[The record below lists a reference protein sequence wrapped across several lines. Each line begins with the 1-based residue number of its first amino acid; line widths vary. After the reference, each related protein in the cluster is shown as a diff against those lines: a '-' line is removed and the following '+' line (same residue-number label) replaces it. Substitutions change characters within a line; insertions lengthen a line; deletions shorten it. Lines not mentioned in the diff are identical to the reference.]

1 MAANDGTCRR
11 RVPAV
16 LARAA
21 RDLVDNQVFMGLANG
36 IPFARMMFRR
46 GGGKVFSCCGT
57 GGGGKPL
64 GHVITSA
71 SDVTTRER
79 PAMLSAL
86 RIHERILLAFFAYLT
101 ASAFSFPLDLQQ
113 RLVVIP
119 LNLLVVAV
127 LSMLS
132 REGTGD
138 RSRFL
143 TQVRDW
149 IPCVLILVA
158 YRESG
163 LFFIPDPTHR
173 LDDFFIRF
181 DDSILGYPGVLR
193 LLAWGAP
200 WLQRYLELSYF
211 LCYPIV
217 PLGLASLYL
226 VRNKATDVAPGCSP
240 ADARPLAGA
249 SHDACRRAAVERFW
263 TAVLLASFTCYLL
276 FPLFPLTPPR
286 ELFND
291 VPGPQVAPVLRGM
304 NRWLLGRY
312 AVGASLFPSAH
323 VAATT
328 AMALAIRRYLPRF
341 GLVFVLIAASIALAT
356 VYGRYHY
363 AADALAGAM
372 VGLTAYLVSKRWLG
386 ALAPVSLAQSKT
398 QRS

>member
-1 MAANDGTCRR
+1 
-11 RVPAV
+11 
-16 LARAA
+16 
-21 RDLVDNQVFMGLANG
+21 
-36 IPFARMMFRR
+36 
-46 GGGKVFSCCGT
+46 
-57 GGGGKPL
+57 
-64 GHVITSA
+64 
-71 SDVTTRER
+71 
-79 PAMLSAL
+79 MLSAL
-86 RIHERILLAFFAYLT
+86 RIHERILLAFFTYLT
-101 ASAFSFPLDLQQ
+101 AAAFIFPLDVHQ

-119 LNLLVVAV
+119 LNLLVVAALFMV
-127 LSMLS
+127 SH
-132 REGTGD
+132 EGPGD
-138 RSRFL
+138 RSDFL
-143 TQVRDW
+143 AQVRDW

-181 DDSILGYPGVLR
+181 DDSMLKHPGVLQW
-193 LLAWGAP
+193 LAWGAP
-200 WLQRYLELSYF
+200 WLQRYLEFSYF

-226 VRNKATDVAPGCSP
+226 IRSKATDAARNSSP
-240 ADARPLAGA
+240 PDALPQAGA
-249 SHDACRRAAVERFW
+249 SHEARRRAAVERFW
-263 TAVLLASFTCYLL
+263 TAVLLASFVCYLL

-341 GLVFVLIAASIALAT
+341 GMVFVLIAASIALAT

-372 VGLTAYLVSKRWLG
+372 VGLTAYLVSKRLHG
-386 ALAPVSLAQSKT
+386 TFAQVSLTQGRA

>member
-1 MAANDGTCRR
+1 M
-11 RVPAV
+11 
-16 LARAA
+16 
-21 RDLVDNQVFMGLANG
+21 
-36 IPFARMMFRR
+36 I
-46 GGGKVFSCCGT
+46 
-57 GGGGKPL
+57 
-64 GHVITSA
+64 
-71 SDVTTRER
+71 
-79 PAMLSAL
+79 SAL
-86 RIHERILLAFFAYLT
+86 RIHEKILLAFFAYLT
-101 ASAFSFPLDLQQ
+101 AAALIFPLDLRL

-119 LNLLVVAV
+119 LNLLVAAV
-127 LSMLS
+127 LVLLS
-132 REGTGD
+132 REGAEE

-163 LFFIPDPTHR
+163 LFFTPDPTHR

-181 DDSILGYPGVLR
+181 DDALLKHPGVLR
-193 LLAWGAP
+193 LLDGGAP
-200 WLQRYLELSYF
+200 WLQRYLEFSYF

-226 VRNKATDVAPGCSP
+226 VRNKATDVAPGFSP
-240 ADARPLAGA
+240 ADARPLTGA
-249 SHDACRRAAVERFW
+249 SHHERHRTAVEYFW
-263 TAVLLASFTCYLL
+263 TTVLLASFTCYLL

-291 VPGPQVAPVLRGM
+291 VPGPHVAPFLRGM

-341 GLVFVLIAASIALAT
+341 GLIFVLIAASIALAT
-356 VYGRYHY
+356 IYGRYHY
-363 AADALAGAM
+363 AADALAGA
-372 VGLTAYLVSKRWLG
+372 VIGLTAHLVSKRLFG
-386 ALAPVSLAQSKT
+386 AFAPVSLSPVQA

>member
-1 MAANDGTCRR
+1 
-11 RVPAV
+11 
-16 LARAA
+16 
-21 RDLVDNQVFMGLANG
+21 
-36 IPFARMMFRR
+36 
-46 GGGKVFSCCGT
+46 
-57 GGGGKPL
+57 
-64 GHVITSA
+64 
-71 SDVTTRER
+71 
-79 PAMLSAL
+79 MLSPL

-101 ASAFSFPLDLQQ
+101 AAALIFPLDLQQ

-119 LNLLVVAV
+119 LNLVVAAV
-127 LSMLS
+127 LFLLS
-132 REGTGD
+132 RDGTEN
-138 RSRFL
+138 RSGFL
-143 TQVRDW
+143 TRVRDW

-173 LDDFFIRF
+173 LDDFLIRF
-181 DDSILGYPGVLR
+181 DDSILKHPGVVR

-226 VRNKATDVAPGCSP
+226 VQSDPTGVARDSSP
-240 ADARPLAGA
+240 AGA
-249 SHDACRRAAVERFW
+249 AHEACRRAAVERFW
-263 TAVLLASFTCYLL
+263 TAVLLASFTCYLV

-372 VGLTAYLVSKRWLG
+372 VGLTAYLVSKRLLQ
-386 ALAPVSLAQSKT
+386 AFAPLSPSAGLTQQS
-398 QRS
+398 